1 MQIDISDDLLKEILD
16 LLCGGHSVRMTPDD
30 WKEYIE
36 EVLRETHEITQW
48 TKKILSTFYL
58 QEYS

>member
-36 EVLRETHEITQW
+36 EVLRETHEITQ
-48 TKKILSTFYL
+48 
-58 QEYS
+58 